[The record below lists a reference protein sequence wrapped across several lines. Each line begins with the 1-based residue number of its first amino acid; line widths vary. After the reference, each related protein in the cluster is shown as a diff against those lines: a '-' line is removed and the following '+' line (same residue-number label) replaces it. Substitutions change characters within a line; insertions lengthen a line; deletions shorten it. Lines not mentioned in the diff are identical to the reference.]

1 MSALY
6 SAVISGKNSINVFN
20 IEKGVLSYKISLGDV
35 EIINGPV
42 ITQDKMT
49 IVIKDKQGILKAN
62 IYSLP
67 KGVLS
72 YSFSI
77 K

>member
-1 MSALY
+1 MTTIY
-6 SAVISGKNSINVFN
+6 SAVISGKNTINVFN
-20 IEKGVLSYKISLGDV
+20 VDKGVLSYKINLGDI

-42 ITQDKMT
+42 ITQDKLT
-49 IVIKDKQGILKAN
+49 IVLKDRQGNIKTN